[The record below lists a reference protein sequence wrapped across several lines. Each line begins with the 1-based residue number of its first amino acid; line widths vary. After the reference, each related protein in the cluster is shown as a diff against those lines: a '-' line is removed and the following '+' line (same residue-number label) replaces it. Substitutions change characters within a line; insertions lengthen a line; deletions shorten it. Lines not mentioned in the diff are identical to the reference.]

1 MSTCGAALSFSMAK
15 GRGCAASAA
24 MSAAVCRVL
33 FLMLPAPQGMY
44 FSPLPCRIAAPSPRL
59 HRQGGLRPAARP
71 QNTAPLQSVPEQQ
84 FLAPAAQTQPP
95 PRFPQTVLLPG
106 SPPPAAPDAA
116 GSAQQAPALPERPPA
131 PARRCGQRCTGL
143 QTAPQPAK
151 RALPCS
157 APQADAKALCCAWQ
171 DLLSSPRQPAE
182 LLHGKAGLQ
191 GAVDAARQQGRAVGD
206 DAVQCA
212 GRDHKVCA
220 LLRLHQGGDARRHHR
235 HA

>member
-33 FLMLPAPQGMY
+33 FLMLPAPQGCT
-44 FSPLPCRIAAPSPRL
+44 FRRCPARTAVLSPYL
-59 HRQGGLRPAARP
+59 HRQGGRRPAAAP
-71 QNTAPLQSVPEQQ
+71 QYTAPPRSAPERQ
-84 FLAPAAQTQPP
+84 FLAPAARTRPP
-95 PRFPQTVLLPG
+95 VRFPQTLPPPG

-116 GSAQQAPALPERPPA
+116 KSARRALVPLERPPA
-131 PARRCGQRCTGL
+131 PARRCGQRCTAL

-171 DLLSSPRQPAE
+171 DLLSDQWDDFKRPALRGERFCLPRDV
-182 LLHGKAGLQ
+182 LF
-191 GAVDAARQQGRAVGD
+191 
-206 DAVQCA
+206 
-212 GRDHKVCA
+212 
-220 LLRLHQGGDARRHHR
+220 
-235 HA
+235 